1 MKIFNF
7 FKTHFFSIV
16 LTFVDDFTLNSDNNK
31 EILKFWAM
39 LAFVG
44 LHWPFWP
51 LWPWMIFLSKNWPLL
66 IKIKHN
72 WSVSNNQ
79 MSKPI
84 TKQDRTFWSTVP
96 HECIC
101 GDIVWSVKKVVL
113 IKTGFNYIKKY
124 KIKFDLF
131 LQKKAWKEQLFF
143 QRRWGRQSQ
152 QTDQVLPSFVV
163 DNFVSSSDLF
173 FCLSCPQSHY
183 IEVAQKGVSKT
194 QLIVNI

>member
-1 MKIFNF
+1 MFLLTCFKKYNCTRNPPKCKSRIFFYDCVLFCNF
-7 FKTHFFSIV
+7 YIWIKKKKNRLWYVATHC
-16 LTFVDDFTLNSDNNK
+16 
-31 EILKFWAM
+31 
-39 LAFVG
+39 
-44 LHWPFWP
+44 H
-51 LWPWMIFLSKNWPLL
+51 
-66 IKIKHN
+66 
-72 WSVSNNQ
+72 
-79 MSKPI
+79 
-84 TKQDRTFWSTVP
+84 P

-101 GDIVWSVKKVVL
+101 GDIVWSVKKVLL